1 MTRLRTDY
9 TGYSDEALMRAVGRG
24 EVPAFDVLYH
34 RYSKRLLYYFYKMLG
49 QDEDKAQDFLHDL
62 FLKIVERPELFSPEK
77 RFSTWVFSVAH
88 NMCKNE
94 YRRLSIRKTESVEPD
109 DLPFE
114 AESIPAG
121 IDRKQFAEMLALELE
136 GLSEEHRTV
145 FILRYRE
152 NFSMREISDVLQCPE
167 GTVKSRLFYAV
178 RRLAARLKKFNPNE
192 TGILL

>member
-1 MTRLRTDY
+1 MKRLQTDY
-9 TGYSDEALMRAVGRG
+9 TGYSDEELMRAVGRG
-24 EVPAFDVLYH
+24 DVPAFDVLYH

-49 QDEDKAQDFLHDL
+49 QDEEKAQDFLHDL
-62 FLKIVERPELFSPEK
+62 LLKIVERPELFSPEK

-94 YRRLSIRKTESVEPD
+94 YRRLSIRQTEDIEPD
-109 DLPFE
+109 DLAFDVD
-114 AESIPAG
+114 SIPES
-121 IDRKQFAEMLALELE
+121 IDRKQFADMLALELE

-145 FILRYRE
+145 FLLRYRE
-152 NFSMREISDVLQCPE
+152 SFSMREISDVLQCPE

-178 RRLAARLKKFNPNE
+178 RRLATRLKKFNPNE